1 MFHIA
6 LTPRTN
12 PANALSARR
21 ETLMG
26 AIAQLF
32 VDLDSAYGPEEWF
45 VSNVLEAMK
54 EAVDNLEDGSK
65 PACGSWSDMGMED
78 DAFSIDI
85 FLHEDARYVKF
96 GDDRLLAPHGAIGLA
111 IGKHNHQEWIYN
123 QSEISDWDE
132 VLLPHVIYCVCKHC
146 KDLDAASGS
155 DAERCEHTGMT
166 RDELES
172 ICGTVA
178 VKEIVCKRY
187 HLVDSDSN
195 DMERYADVGDKGKA
209 TWNASTEQWSV
220 VWERNEAWGFYTQE
234 ELDADSLVPDTTTA
248 ESTIVAIVRDIKHGD
263 CTLSALRSDGSLI
276 KLFCFYIDELTFDDS
291 ELIGKTEVEA
301 HHLFQQKTVAYLQA

>member
-26 AIAQLF
+26 AIAQLL

-78 DAFSIDI
+78 DSFSIDI
-85 FLHEDARYVKF
+85 FCEDDARYVLC
-96 GDDRLLAPHGAIGLA
+96 DDHELLAPHGALA
-111 IGKHNHQEWIYN
+111 LINGQLVTEWIYDEN
-123 QSEISDWDE
+123 ELAEWKKDNEEHSSLAVAILIPAKRPQAGEEYPRLCPAEICTGADCVSCRGTGLIRNEE
-132 VLLPHVIYCVCKHC
+132 V
-146 KDLDAASGS
+146 
-155 DAERCEHTGMT
+155 CEHTGMS

-172 ICGTVA
+172 ICGTGDR
-178 VKEIVCKRY
+178 KEGWDDATLDASEWTKEQAIAY
-187 HLVDSDSN
+187 LDSH
-195 DMERYADVGDKGKA
+195 V
-209 TWNASTEQWSV
+209 
-220 VWERNEAWGFYTQE
+220 
-234 ELDADSLVPDTTTA
+234 ELDDEYDRGHRAA
-248 ESTIVAIVRDIKHGD
+248 IKHLHD
-263 CTLSALRSDGSLI
+263 IA
-276 KLFCFYIDELTFDDS
+276 
-291 ELIGKTEVEA
+291 
-301 HHLFQQKTVAYLQA
+301 